1 MKKKLTSLPE
11 FKSILRGMKRLVVGS
26 GRRAGFRMV
35 MARLNFDIALMEF
48 MYCRMQPLKAKYRNL
63 IAPIRKAFAY
73 CIVVTFPIAV
83 IPNTFG

>member
-1 MKKKLTSLPE
+1 
-11 FKSILRGMKRLVVGS
+11 
-26 GRRAGFRMV
+26 MV